1 MEDLRTLL
9 EASLLDIDGT
19 FEEGNKLENVNL
31 TSIFESKTRSEFEMK
46 FDVFRSMFENYSE
59 VHDIK
64 PRRKYIV
71 FVENK
76 SMTRKH
82 DMCNLSIYFGTNTDN
97 YLLSWID
104 FSTRSQMD
112 IRRVET
118 YGLDYFTEKS
128 VYLDTR
134 IYVCPRQFEKEFDK
148 LIDKY
153 ERS

>member
-1 MEDLRTLL
+1 MKDLKDVL
-9 EASLLDIDGT
+9 EASILDIDGT

-82 DMCNLSIYFGTNTDN
+82 DMCNLYIYFGTNTDN

-104 FSTRSQMD
+104 FSTRGQMD

-134 IYVCPRQFEKEFDK
+134 VYVCPRQFEKEFDK